1 MNEKWFLRLVLLVT
15 VLSTLAACSREEQ
28 PSVSAVG
35 SWQGT
40 LTTTTGSSETQPFTA
55 EITEI
60 DAEDADYTGVF
71 TVGDKVYN
79 VTGFYNGTNY
89 EGDAFIFQ
97 IPLEELQPTVSPV
110 EFYGMMWSGQ
120 MTEDTYSGG
129 WFLNRGDNVRSPAG
143 TFSLERLP

>member
-1 MNEKWFLRLVLLVT
+1 MNKWFLRLVLLVAAFS
-15 VLSTLAACSREEQ
+15 VLAACSREAQ

-40 LTTTTGSSETQPFTA
+40 LTTVTGGSGTQPFTA

-60 DAEDADYTGVF
+60 NAEDADYAGVF

-79 VTGFYNGTNY
+79 VTGLYSGTND
-89 EGDAFIFQ
+89 EGDAFVFQ

-120 MTEDTYSGG
+120 MTEDGYSGG
-129 WFLNRGDNVRSPAG
+129 WFLNSETANRTPAG
-143 TFSLERLP
+143 EFALERAP